1 MYFFPLPAGANGV
14 LPPGEGTEIVGF
26 ALEANLRDPFPLFPV
41 PVYAGISAGVVCVQT
56 VFSCLQHGDG
66 GAVDQFQ
73 IFPAGLRLAAAAA
86 FCFSCLQQRLS
97 GNRFLSAV
105 ADAFPAVHTSLFPGI
120 SRYR

>member
-14 LPPGEGTEIVGF
+14 LPPGEGTKIVGF
-26 ALEANLRDPFPLFPV
+26 ALKTNLRDPFSLLTV

-73 IFPAGLRLAAAAA
+73 VFPAGLRLAAAAA
-86 FCFSCLQQRLS
+86 FGFSCLQQRLS

-105 ADAFPAVHTSLFPGI
+105 ADAFPAVHTGLFPGI